1 MPASGKTLL
10 AQRVQVS
17 RGEIHII
24 EERCKQCRLCI
35 ELCPKGILKES
46 ERTNEKGYHIPEVV
60 EEPEKGKIC
69 VACGLCEAACPEYA
83 IWVEKKTS
91 GEEDS

>member
-1 MPASGKTLL
+1 M
-10 AQRVQVS
+10 
-17 RGEIHII
+17 
-24 EERCKQCRLCI
+24 
-35 ELCPKGILKES
+35 ES
-46 ERTNEKGYHIPEVV
+46 ERTNEKGYHIPKVV

-69 VACGLCEAACPEYA
+69 VACGLCEVACPEYS